1 MLGSVQ
7 RSLAVILMSG
17 LGLLREEQAARNLGS
32 TCTQDSRKAIPS
44 MSIISPLTLASHQPS
59 KKPRM
64 LVVDDEP
71 DNLDLLYRTFR
82 RDFKVLRAESGVE
95 ALEVLS
101 SEGEVAVIISD
112 QRMPEMKGT
121 EFLSKTVPDF
131 PDTVRIILT
140 GFTDVEDLV
149 DAINAGQVYR
159 YITKPWDPDELKH
172 VVDRAS
178 ETYDLIKRQNE
189 ELHRAEKQSK
199 LTMTVGQLATQ
210 SMDRVAALSFLAAG
224 FGQILSADA
233 CTLLLTDEGD
243 AGNYTQ
249 TPDSPVDSSA
259 VGASELLKSAL
270 ASQSSQ
276 SLTHIQ
282 SDAARAAEALYADG
296 SECHLVVP
304 IVYRDVMLAALSLQW
319 KAAYTTLDDVTQML
333 GIIAPQIALSLKA
346 AVL

>member
-1 MLGSVQ
+1 
-7 RSLAVILMSG
+7 
-17 LGLLREEQAARNLGS
+17 
-32 TCTQDSRKAIPS
+32 
-44 MSIISPLTLASHQPS
+44 MSIISPLTLASHKPS

-82 RDFKVLRAESGVE
+82 RDFKVLRAESGIE

-101 SEGEVAVIISD
+101 NEGEVAVIISD

-199 LTMTVGQLATQ
+199 LMVNIGQLAASPMEKAEALRFLANGFGEILNADVCGLWLTESNELGTYGVVDSTAIANSSLIKSAIASQTSQ
-210 SMDRVAALSFLAAG
+210 SATNIQDNEALSG
-224 FGQILSADA
+224 
-233 CTLLLTDEGD
+233 
-243 AGNYTQ
+243 
-249 TPDSPVDSSA
+249 
-259 VGASELLKSAL
+259 
-270 ASQSSQ
+270 
-276 SLTHIQ
+276 
-282 SDAARAAEALYADG
+282 EALYADG
-296 SECHLVVP
+296 TKCHLAAP
-304 IVYRDVMLAALSLQW
+304 IVYQGQTLAALSLQW
-319 KAAYTTLDDVTQML
+319 NTAYTTVDDVTQLL
-333 GIIAPQIALSLKA
+333 GMMAPQLAIGLKA

>member
-1 MLGSVQ
+1 
-7 RSLAVILMSG
+7 MS
-17 LGLLREEQAARNLGS
+17 A
-32 TCTQDSRKAIPS
+32 
-44 MSIISPLTLASHQPS
+44 ISPLTLASYKPS

-172 VVDRAS
+172 VVERAS
-178 ETYDLIKRQNE
+178 ETYDLLKQQSE
-189 ELHRAEKQSK
+189 ALHIAEKQSK
-199 LTMTVGQLATQ
+199 LMVTVGQLAGQ
-210 SMDRVAALSFLAAG
+210 SMEKDEALQFIVDG
-224 FGQILSADA
+224 FGQILGTDGCS
-233 CTLLLTDEGD
+233 LLLTE
-243 AGNYTQ
+243 NR
-249 TPDSPVDSSA
+249 
-259 VGASELLKSAL
+259 GAACHGSVNAATVAANGLVQA
-270 ASQSSQ
+270 AIATQSSQ
-276 SLTHIQ
+276 SAVHLQT
-282 SDAARAAEALYADG
+282 DTEKAGDALYAG
-296 SECHLVVP
+296 GTQCHTVTP
-304 IVYRDVMLAALSLQW
+304 IIYHGETLAALSLQW
-319 KAAYTTLDDVTQML
+319 NTAYATVGDVEQLMNL
-333 GIIAPQIALSLKA
+333 IAPQTALGLKTS
-346 AVL
+346 VV